1 MSGTAINPE
10 KETALP
16 ISIRSLITKLV
27 GLKKNW
33 KKTKE
38 SKDDNITRIMF
49 MIKSL
54 KVKLY
59 NLKTFKNSTG
69 IKRINVDTQ
78 NKIMNQNKP
87 WAFHVVTDFST
98 IPIDSS
104 RI

>member
-1 MSGTAINPE
+1 MSGIAINPE

-16 ISIRSLITKLV
+16 ISIRSLITKFV

-54 KVKLY
+54 KV
-59 NLKTFKNSTG
+59 
-69 IKRINVDTQ
+69 
-78 NKIMNQNKP
+78 
-87 WAFHVVTDFST
+87 
-98 IPIDSS
+98 
-104 RI
+104 